1 MEKNLLKE
9 AIADAKVIK
18 ETAMANAKLALE
30 EAFAPH
36 LKNLLSAKLQ
46 EMELDEEEV
55 LELEE
60 DYSSY
65 DDEETNEEIDLVFEE
80 ADDEDM
86 VTNLNVKDF
95 KELLSS
101 LIAKELGNEEGE
113 EEGGEEGEE
122 KGEEEEGGE
131 EGEEENFE
139 ELDEEID
146 IESLINEIENESN
159 LEEDVDLNELLNSIL
174 SEMEDEESKKSNEEM
189 DKEIEEALE
198 TINQLRTEL
207 NEVNVLNAK
216 LLYLN
221 KVFRNHTLSESQ
233 KVQIVN
239 SFDKANT
246 AKEAKLVYET
256 LQESLKIKTKNPIKE
271 SLGSA
276 SKVVKTTKS
285 KTPIL
290 ESNDI
295 TQRFKIL
302 ANIKN

>member
-46 EMELDEEEV
+46 EMELDEEEEL

-60 DYSSY
+60 DYTEKT
-65 DDEETNEEIDLVFEE
+65 DDTVDEEIDLVFEE
-80 ADDEDM
+80 VEDDE
-86 VTNLNVKDF
+86 
-95 KELLSS
+95 
-101 LIAKELGNEEGE
+101 ELGNIDVGSFKKIISQLIAQELGNMGSEEAP
-113 EEGGEEGEE
+113 EEGGEEEG
-122 KGEEEEGGE
+122 EEGGE
-131 EGEEENFE
+131 EAPEEDFE
-139 ELDEEID
+139 EMDEEID
-146 IESLINEIENESN
+146 VEGLINEMEM
-159 LEEDVDLNELLNSIL
+159 EDVDLNELLDSIL
-174 SEMEDEESKKSNEEM
+174 NEMEDETDEETNEEM
-189 DKEIEEALE
+189 DEEIEEALS

-285 KTPIL
+285 TTPIL